1 MPNDLSRYVDPSP
14 AETGR
19 GARKERADPRVP
31 IFPQFRLHTPSW
43 LRRAIHHRD
52 CCLSPLSPLY
62 ARRGTRPRRRKRR
75 RTARHRPK
83 AEAGR
88 KGAHPAEEGEGA
100 GRCGCCGCSRR
111 GAAVCVA
118 AGELAASSKAA
129 QQQLQS
135 SFGACGSSIGASTGE
150 GGSCSCREAAAHM
163 VADFLQATAAEGGA
177 RDGLLS
183 EPLHI
188 LRIRQH
194 AAE

>member
-14 AETGR
+14 AVTLGDP
-19 GARKERADPRVP
+19 RKERADPRVP

-62 ARRGTRPRRRKRR
+62 ARRGTRPRRRERR

-83 AEAGR
+83 AQAGR

-111 GAAVCVA
+111 EAAARVA
-118 AGELAASSKAA
+118 AGELAASSKSA
-129 QQQLQS
+129 QPQLQS
-135 SFGACGSSIGASTGE
+135 TLRAWGSSIGASTGE
-150 GGSCSCREAAAHM
+150 GSSCGCRAEAAPHNAGL
-163 VADFLQATAAEGGA
+163 LQAAVAKCAA

-183 EPLHI
+183 K
-188 LRIRQH
+188 Q
-194 AAE
+194 